1 MKTIE
6 GQWNG
11 EGLKFCIIASRF
23 NNLITSNLVNG
34 AEDTLKRHNVK
45 DEHITLI
52 KVPGAFEIPFTAKK
66 ILDSKQYSAVICLG
80 AVIRGETPHF
90 NYVANEV
97 SKGIGQLSMT
107 YPTPIVFGII
117 TADTF
122 DQAFDRAGG
131 KAGNKG
137 ADAAMTAL
145 EMASLIQKL

>member
-1 MKTIE
+1 MRTIE
-6 GQWNG
+6 GHWNG
-11 EGLKFCIIASRF
+11 EGLKICIIASRF
-23 NNLITSNLVNG
+23 NSLITTNLVAG

-45 DEHITLI
+45 DENITLV
-52 KVPGAFEIPFTAKK
+52 KVPGSFEIPFTARK
-66 ILDSKQYSAVICLG
+66 ILESKKYDAVICLG

-90 NYVANEV
+90 NYVSAEV
-97 SKGIGQLSMT
+97 SKGIGQLSLT
-107 YPTPIVFGII
+107 YPTPLVFGII

-145 EMASLIQKL
+145 EMASLMQKL